1 MLLTLIIMRH
11 LGRFLTNS
19 YKDGFETIPPRTLF
33 RLGICKGHLV
43 QTRTKQSRN
52 LRNQHL
58 KGWSFPLANPSPW
71 QLCHSLPGMQGK
83 HRSYQLTSKVQLNHQ
98 YHPDVIVS
106 TFHLQT
112 SSASSNGSRINQPCC
127 IHSVE
132 SEFDIEVSQMY
143 IINLLNLF
151 KRKAAA
157 MLGTEYKKIERFW
170 KIGCYEV
177 LDFCKHEWSRSCF
190 FTIFLFLLS
199 FFKSWPC

>member
-1 MLLTLIIMRH
+1 MRH

-19 YKDGFETIPPRTLF
+19 YKDGFKTIPPRTLF

-58 KGWSFPLANPSPW
+58 KGWVFRLPTRHHDSDTSFPTWDA
-71 QLCHSLPGMQGK
+71 
-83 HRSYQLTSKVQLNHQ
+83 
-98 YHPDVIVS
+98 
-106 TFHLQT
+106 
-112 SSASSNGSRINQPCC
+112 
-127 IHSVE
+127 
-132 SEFDIEVSQMY
+132 
-143 IINLLNLF
+143 
-151 KRKAAA
+151 RKASKLSANLKGSA
-157 MLGTEYKKIERFW
+157 ESPISSWCHRCQPFTCKLHPQVPMAQEVTNHVVLTQWNLNSEYKKIERFW